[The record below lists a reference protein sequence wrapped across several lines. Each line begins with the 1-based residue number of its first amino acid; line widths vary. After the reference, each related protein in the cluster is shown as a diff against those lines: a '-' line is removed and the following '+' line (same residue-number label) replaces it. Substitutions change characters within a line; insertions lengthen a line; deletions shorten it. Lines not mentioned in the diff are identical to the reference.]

1 MPFQKARNYQRF
13 LRMAVAGPPKSGK
26 TYTSLALAHALAG
39 ESGKVAVIDTE
50 NASASKYAEQFPSFD
65 VCELESFHP
74 DGYVSAIK
82 EAERLGYDV
91 LIIDSLTHAWNGPGG
106 LLETKHLIAK
116 SGRSGMNDYTAW
128 AEVTPKQNNLIY
140 TITHARMHV
149 IATMRTKVEYAAEQ
163 VGGKLKITRLGLAPI
178 QRDETE
184 YEFDILALMDKEH
197 TMTIDGSR
205 CLALDHVEI
214 VRPDG
219 SIAETIKAW
228 LAGLP
233 VPEPSRQQVEM
244 KEVLQEFYHLS
255 PSFMLV
261 IPTGKNWRYAKRL
274 RSLLVSPYLLTTPM
288 SKLSRC
294 AAMSR

>member
-1 MPFQKARNYQRF
+1 
-13 LRMAVAGPPKSGK
+13 
-26 TYTSLALAHALAG
+26 
-39 ESGKVAVIDTE
+39 
-50 NASASKYAEQFPSFD
+50 
-65 VCELESFHP
+65 
-74 DGYVSAIK
+74 
-82 EAERLGYDV
+82 
-91 LIIDSLTHAWNGPGG
+91 
-106 LLETKHLIAK
+106 
-116 SGRSGMNDYTAW
+116 
-128 AEVTPKQNNLIY
+128 
-140 TITHARMHV
+140 MHV

-244 KEVLQEFYHLS
+244 KEILQEFHNLS
-255 PSFMLV
+255 PLIYARYPNWEELALRKALE
-261 IPTGKNWRYAKRL
+261 IPSGMALPTDYTDEQVTRDE
-274 RSLLVSPYLLTTPM
+274 
-288 SKLSRC
+288 
-294 AAMSR
+294 